1 MERQVITVDI
11 APGNSQVERLGSS
24 QGDIGRPMG
33 VYVIQNGVALDCSAY
48 SAELYILKPDGKF
61 YTTQATVDAT
71 EKNLIKWVT
80 ALQETPVAGACAAQI
95 RIAAG
100 DEDIGTARFVEFV
113 EAAPGDVGAAS
124 ESEVA
129 LLTEYVRQA
138 RESATS
144 AGRDATTA
152 SGAASSASGSAST
165 ASAAASAATQAAST
179 ATAAAERAEEVEE
192 SIPADYSQLSDDV
205 SGLKSAF
212 DDITSNTENIFDM
225 SVFDG
230 VEGITKDANGY
241 YTGTGQAFQSAFGQS
256 AGGIPGLSF
265 SANKQYY
272 LSVVAYTDGNV
283 STGEVNGLQFSF
295 YTSDSTRIGRKSILN
310 SVTTPEKAELFST
323 AGNSVGFL
331 AIGVSNSALNI
342 WHVKAIMLIASSIA
356 VDYIP
361 HLSANDIV
369 ARQKFADSVY
379 REDLT
384 GNKIANGFIST
395 QNISVGSTLNLI
407 PVSNTGMGYFIT
419 ECKKDDCF
427 VVTTTGLS
435 SSTLPWV
442 FIDGENKVLQYV
454 PGVIVYTKYPIIAP
468 SDGKLVINSAKAAEY
483 ELIKI
488 NNSNLIVQ
496 TGEAQFIRDAKNATR
511 WLNKK
516 IVVFGD
522 SRTWYD
528 KHSYTENTKSEW
540 AGKVCAGYQ
549 EQMRKLMMAQV
560 DSQGASGE
568 TSAEI
573 CTRIRAFDFTGYD
586 AVFLEGGVND
596 FVKSS
601 QVTVGELAPIGSTFD
616 TTTIYGAWQSAI
628 EYILVNYPSV
638 LIYMDIP
645 PIAWIHQADDVFPYD
660 VAKIKGEVAALY
672 NIPCL
677 DLYKTAG
684 INIINRDYWYC
695 DDVDQ
700 TNWRLHFNDYGNVLI
715 GQKVAGF
722 LATH

>member
-11 APGNSQVERLGSS
+11 APGNRQVERLGSS

-71 EKNLIKWVT
+71 EKNLIKWET
-80 ALQETPVAGACAAQI
+80 ALQETPVAGACEAQI

-113 EAAPGDVGAAS
+113 EAAPCDVGAAS

-179 ATAAAERAEEVEE
+179 ATAAMERAEEVEE

-212 DDITSNTENIFDM
+212 DDITSSTENIFDM

-230 VEGITKDANGY
+230 VEGITKDENGY
-241 YTGTGQAFQSAFGQS
+241 YTGTGQAFSSAFGLS
-256 AGGIPGLSF
+256 TGGVPGLSF
-265 SANKQYY
+265 TANKQYY
-272 LSVVAYTDGNV
+272 LSVIAYTDGNV
-283 STGEVNGLQFSF
+283 STSETNGIQFSF

-310 SVTTPEKAELFST
+310 SVTAQEKAELFST
-323 AGNSVGFL
+323 AGNSVGSL
-331 AIGVSNSALNI
+331 VIGVSNSALNI
-342 WHVKAIMLIASSIA
+342 WHIKDIMLIASSIA
-356 VDYIP
+356 VDYMP
-361 HLSANDIV
+361 HLSANDTV

-379 REDLT
+379 KEDLT
-384 GNKIANGFIST
+384 GNKIVNSYIST
-395 QNISVGSTLNLI
+395 QNISVGSTLDLT

-454 PGVIVYTKYPIIAP
+454 PGVMVYTKYPIIAP

-488 NNSNLIVQ
+488 NNSELIVQ
-496 TGEAQFIRDAKNATR
+496 TGEAQFILDAKNATR

-540 AGKVCAGYQ
+540 AGKVCVGYQ

-601 QVTVGELAPIGSTFD
+601 QVTVGELVPIGSTFD

-684 INIINRDYWYC
+684 INIVNRDYWYC
-695 DDVDQ
+695 DDAVS
-700 TNWRLHFNDYGNVLI
+700 TNWRLHFNDYGNALI
-715 GQKVAGF
+715 GAKIAEFMIGN
-722 LATH
+722 